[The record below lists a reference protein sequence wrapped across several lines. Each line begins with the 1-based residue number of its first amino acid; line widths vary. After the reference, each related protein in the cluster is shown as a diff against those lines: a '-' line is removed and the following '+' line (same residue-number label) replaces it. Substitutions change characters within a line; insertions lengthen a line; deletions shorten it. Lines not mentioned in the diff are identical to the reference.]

1 MLSLYDRQLLI
12 PDYLSDVIEGVQK
25 RGLRI
30 IYPKAESYTEALQ
43 FRANIP
49 SIKKRRDDLCAKY
62 MDKKRVL
69 INYFLFLKLSY
80 TREISMSSVK
90 VSLSNKRARFYAIL
104 S

>member
-25 RGLRI
+25 RALRI

-43 FRANIP
+43 FTANIP
-49 SIKKRRDDLCAKY
+49 SLKKRRDDLCAKY

-69 INYFLFLKLSY
+69 INYFLFLKLRY
-80 TREISMSSVK
+80 TREINMSSVK